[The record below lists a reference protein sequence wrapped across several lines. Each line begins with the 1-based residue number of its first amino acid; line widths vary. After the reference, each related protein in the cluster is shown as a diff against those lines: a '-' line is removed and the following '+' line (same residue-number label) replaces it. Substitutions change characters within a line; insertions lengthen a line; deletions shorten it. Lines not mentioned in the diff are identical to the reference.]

1 MNKILFT
8 HSYFYRFDPKSLR
21 MKQPYPP
28 LGTILAA
35 AVIRQAGYP
44 VALFDT
50 NLRDSPSEII
60 PVIIEYAPRYLVFYD
75 DCFNYLT
82 KMCLTNMRDAAFEMI
97 KIGKTHGCIVI
108 ISSSDS
114 TDHYQKYLDQGADYV
129 IRGEAEASL
138 LEIINNLENQNTDLH
153 DIDGVYYREAGHLFH
168 PRPLI
173 SDLDSLPIPAWDLI
187 DMQSYRS
194 IWISG
199 KRQFTLNIA
208 TTRGCQYRC
217 NWCAKPIYGY
227 TYKSRS
233 PEKVIEEISFL
244 MNNYNVREFWMCDDI
259 FGQKPNWLNEFNALA
274 NKKELRFGYV
284 IQTRADLLQDEKTV
298 EWLAESGCKKVWM
311 GAESGS
317 QKILDAMN
325 KGVKVEQ
332 IGIAHQLLK
341 QHGIKTALF
350 IQLGY
355 LNETKEDIDLTIK
368 MILDLMPDEIGI
380 SVSYPLPG
388 TPYYEKVKNDLKEK
402 SNWTDSNDLDLMFI
416 NNYSSE
422 FYRQLYNYIHH
433 RFNFK
438 KSVSTF
444 KDSVRNLRLFN
455 PGFIKCC
462 AKIVIIA
469 ALCIT
474 DKIKLNKLDKKPL
487 NAGSI

>member
-8 HSYFYRFDPKSLR
+8 HSYFYKFDPKSWQ

-35 AVIRQAGYP
+35 AVIRQEGYH

-50 NLRDSPSEII
+50 NLKDSPNDII
-60 PVIIEYAPRYLVFYD
+60 PVINEFAPQYLVVYD

-82 KMCLTNMRDAAFEMI
+82 KMCLTNMREAAFEMI
-97 KIGKTHGCIVI
+97 KIGKNNGCIVI

-129 IRGEAEASL
+129 IRGEAEATL
-138 LEIINNLENQNTDLH
+138 KELINHLEIPNA
-153 DIDGVYYREAGHLFH
+153 DIQYIAGVYCREGDH
-168 PRPLI
+168 PFYQRTLI
-173 SDLDSLPIPAWDLI
+173 SDLDSLPMPAWDLI
-187 DMQSYRS
+187 DMESYRS
-194 IWISG
+194 IWVNG
-199 KRQFTLNIA
+199 NRQFTLNIA

-227 TYKSRS
+227 SYKSRS
-233 PEKVIEEISFL
+233 PEKVIDEISFL
-244 MNNYNVREFWMCDDI
+244 MDNYNAREFWMCDDI
-259 FGQKPNWLNEFNALA
+259 FGQKPNWLNEFNSLT
-274 NKKELRFGYV
+274 KKRELCFGYI

-298 EWLAESGCKKVWM
+298 QWLAESGCKKVWM

-332 IGIAHQLLK
+332 IGVALRLLK
-341 QHGIKTALF
+341 KYGIKTAFF

-355 LNETKEDIDLTIK
+355 LNETKEDIDLSIK
-368 MILDLMPDEIGI
+368 MILDLMPGEIGI

-388 TPYYEKVKNDLKEK
+388 TPYYEKVKKDLQEK
-402 SNWTDSNDLDLMFI
+402 SNWTDSNDLDMMFV

-422 FYRQLYNYIHH
+422 FYRQLYKYIHR
-433 RFNFK
+433 RFNYK
-438 KSVSTF
+438 KSISIL
-444 KDSVRNLRLFN
+444 KDSVSNLNFFN
-455 PGFIKCC
+455 RVFVKNC
-462 AKIVIIA
+462 AKIVYMA
-469 ALCIT
+469 PLCVM
-474 DKIKLNKLDKKPL
+474 DKIKLNKLGKKT
-487 NAGSI
+487 

>member
-8 HSYFYRFDPKSLR
+8 HSYFYRFDPKSWLMR
-21 MKQPYPP
+21 QPYPP

-35 AVIRQAGYP
+35 AVIRQEGYP

-50 NLRDSPSEII
+50 NLKDSPNEII
-60 PVIIEYAPRYLVFYD
+60 PVLTELRPRYLVVYD

-114 TDHYQKYLDQGADYV
+114 TDHYQKYLDKGADYV
-129 IRGEAEASL
+129 IRGEAEETL
-138 LEIINNLENQNTDLH
+138 KELINHLEKPNS
-153 DIDGVYYREAGHLFH
+153 DIEDITGVYYREGGHNFRQ
-168 PRPLI
+168 RPLI
-173 SDLDSLPIPAWDLI
+173 QDLDSLPMPAWDLI

-194 IWISG
+194 VWISG
-199 KRQFTLNIA
+199 RRPFTLNIA

-227 TYKSRS
+227 SYKSRS
-233 PEKVIEEISFL
+233 PEKVIDEIAFL
-244 MNNYNVREFWMCDDI
+244 MNNYNAQEFWMCDDI

-274 NKKELRFGYV
+274 KERELQFGYV
-284 IQTRADLLQDEKTV
+284 IQTRADLVQDEKTV
-298 EWLAESGCKKVWM
+298 QWLAESGCKKVWM

-325 KGVKVEQ
+325 KGVKTGQ
-332 IGIAHQLLK
+332 IGIARSLLK
-341 QHGIKTALF
+341 KFGIKTAFF

-355 LNETKEDIDLTIK
+355 LNETKEDIDLTIR

-388 TPYYEKVKNDLKEK
+388 TPYYEKVKKDLQDK
-402 SNWTDSNDLDLMFI
+402 SNWTDSNDLDMMFV
-416 NNYSSE
+416 NNYSSD
-422 FYRQLYNYIHH
+422 FYRQLYKHIH
-433 RFNFK
+433 RLFYLK
-438 KSVSTF
+438 KSYLTLMGF
-444 KDSVRNLRLFN
+444 LKRLNLFN
-455 PGFIKCC
+455 LVFVKSC
-462 AKIVIIA
+462 AKIVYLA
-469 ALCIT
+469 PLCLL
-474 DKIKLNKLDKKPL
+474 DKIKLNKLGKKP
-487 NAGSI
+487 